1 MDNTMLVIFRNIKAL
16 EDLLDF
22 SSAYLVTVALRCTI
36 VSFVLLA
43 VVMIMRS
50 TIFKNTVFLKGMLW
64 SLMLLVPFF
73 GTLKAYYDAAI
84 PGMKIIS
91 KPFHFSQEVAIT
103 YLWFRTAY
111 MLIAGIL
118 IFRLLKQMGSMK
130 KLYRAAEEKVILGE
144 KLWIIDL
151 PISPCTFGLFSPKI
165 LLPKSMV
172 EEFEDEE
179 LKTVIIHE
187 KTHIRLGHLWIFFIW
202 ELLSSFYWMNPFL
215 KLSFPLLRADME
227 EICDRVTIA
236 ASGRDHLE
244 YGELILKTAVNS
256 MEMRKRIPAMFIGEN
271 GKKELKERCI
281 KIREYKP
288 FSSNFI
294 RGMAAISL
302 ALIGS
307 FLIILISHSYPKYEI
322 LPDIIVTDEMG
333 NRFTGW
339 ESAESSGVVFR
350 EDGKFMVDAKALRKS
365 LPDDFPREKY
375 VYFYYDMFMKIPG
388 MGGGGYCAWLEDV
401 PEEGLV
407 EAQEGGHELRDDIC
421 IWLIK
426 WVL

>member
-1 MDNTMLVIFRNIKAL
+1 MLVIFNNIKAV
-16 EDLLDF
+16 EDFLDF
-22 SSAYLVTVALRCTI
+22 SSAYIVTLALRCTI
-36 VSFVLLA
+36 VSFLLLA
-43 VVMIMRS
+43 IVMIIRS
-50 TIFKNTVFLKGMLW
+50 TILKNTVFLKGMLW
-64 SLMLLVPFF
+64 SVILLCPFF
-73 GTLKAYYDAAI
+73 GTLKAYYDAGI

-103 YLWFRTAY
+103 SFCFRTAY

-118 IFRLLKQMGSMK
+118 IFRLLKQIGSMK
-130 KLYRAAEEKVILGE
+130 KLYRAAEEKVILRE
-144 KLWIIDL
+144 KLGIIDL

-165 LLPKSMV
+165 LFPKSLM
-172 EEFEDEE
+172 EELEDEE

-187 KTHIRLGHLWIFFIW
+187 KTHIKLGHLWIFFIW

-244 YGELILKTAVNS
+244 YGELILKIAVNY
-256 MEMRKRIPAMFIGEN
+256 MEMRKRIPAMFIGEG
-271 GKKELKERCI
+271 GKKELRARCI
-281 KIREYKP
+281 KISEYEP
-288 FSSNFI
+288 FSRGHI
-294 RGMAAISL
+294 RGMAVISL
-302 ALIGS
+302 ILLSG
-307 FLIILISHSYPKYEI
+307 FLILLIRHSYPKYEI
-322 LPDIIVTDEMG
+322 LPDITLTDERG
-333 NRFTGW
+333 NRLADW
-339 ESAESSGVVFR
+339 ESADNSGVVFR
-350 EDGKFMVDAKALRKS
+350 KDGKFMVDVKELRKV

-401 PEEGLV
+401 PEEGLI
-407 EAQEGGHELRDDIC
+407 EATEGGHELSDDIC

>member
-1 MDNTMLVIFRNIKAL
+1 MDNTMLVIFRNIRAL

-22 SSAYLVTVALRCTI
+22 SSAYFVTVALRCTI

-43 VVMIMRS
+43 VVMILRS

-64 SLMLLVPFF
+64 SLMLLFPFF
-73 GTLKAYYDAAI
+73 GTLKAYYDAGI

-172 EEFEDEE
+172 EEFEEEE

-187 KTHIRLGHLWIFFIW
+187 KTHIRLGHLWLFFIW

-256 MEMRKRIPAMFIGEN
+256 MEMKKRIPAMFIGEN

-294 RGMAAISL
+294 RGMAVISL

-350 EDGKFMVDAKALRKS
+350 KDGKFMVDAKALRKS

-401 PEEGLV
+401 PEEGFV

>member
-1 MDNTMLVIFRNIKAL
+1 MDNTMLVIFRHLKAF

-22 SSAYLVTVALRCTI
+22 SSAYIVTVALRCTI

-43 VVMIMRS
+43 VVMTIRS
-50 TIFKNTVFLKGMLW
+50 TILKNTVFLKGMIW
-64 SLMLLVPFF
+64 SLMLLFPFF
-73 GTLKAYYDAAI
+73 GKLKAYYDAGI

-91 KPFHFSQEVAIT
+91 KPFHFCQEVAIT
-103 YLWFRTAY
+103 YFWFRTCY
-111 MLIAGIL
+111 MIIAIIL
-118 IFRLLKQMGSMK
+118 IFRLFKNMGSMK
-130 KLYRAAEEKVILGE
+130 KLYCAAEEKVVFGE
-144 KLWIIDL
+144 KLGIIDL

-165 LLPKSMV
+165 LFPKNLM
-172 EEFEDEE
+172 EELEDEE

-187 KTHIRLGHLWIFFIW
+187 KAHIRLGHLWIFFIW

-236 ASGRDHLE
+236 TSGKDYLE

-256 MEMRKRIPAMFIGEN
+256 MDMKKRIPAMFIGEN

-288 FSSNFI
+288 FSGNYI
-294 RGMAAISL
+294 RGMATVSL
-302 ALIGS
+302 ILLGS
-307 FLIILISHSYPKYEI
+307 ILILLIQHSYPKYEI
-322 LPDIIVTDEMG
+322 LPDITVTDELG
-333 NRFTGW
+333 NRLVDW
-339 ESAESSGVVFR
+339 ESADSSGVVFR
-350 EDGKFMVDAKALRKS
+350 KDGKFMVDTKELRNS
-365 LPDDFPREKY
+365 LPEDFPRDKY
-375 VYFYYDMFMKIPG
+375 IYFYYDMFMKIPG

-401 PEEGLV
+401 PEEGII
-407 EAQEGGHELRDDIC
+407 EAEEGGHELSDDIC